1 MYMYSNL
8 FCGQDHVTAD
18 MNACCTHLLGFFK
31 SKWKV
36 AEAQLI
42 RHRLQQ
48 QQQRQQEEQKTEK
61 EEEERMSEL
70 SEKDSKAK
78 KKKKKDDMY
87 LGEEGEVLFQ
97 KEFEEM
103 MRQWG
108 MDEETVEAAK
118 RVCFPS
124 FSLWDAVIIRKHFH
138 EVGKKVLDLDYAFFS
153 EKPKDEGEQNKVEA
167 AESKEE
173 EKSEA
178 TTTTSSSKEK
188 EDETQTGGDNKQQA
202 QRDTNRGRKRK
213 ALRKQAVGQGKTTQE
228 IGRAHV

>member
-124 FSLWDAVIIRKHFH
+124 FSLWDAVIVRKHFH

-153 EKPKDEGEQNKVEA
+153 DIAEKPKEEEEQNKTEEA
-167 AESKEE
+167 DSKEE
-173 EKSEA
+173 EKSE
-178 TTTTSSSKEK
+178 TTTSLASKEK
-188 EDETQTGGDNKQQA
+188 EEESQTGGDNKQQA

-213 ALRKQAVGQGKTTQE
+213 ALRKQAVGQGKTTQVV
-228 IGRAHV
+228 RT

>member
-1 MYMYSNL
+1 
-8 FCGQDHVTAD
+8 

-36 AEAQLI
+36 AEAQRI
-42 RHRLQQ
+42 RQQLQQ
-48 QQQRQQEEQKTEK
+48 QQPQQEEQKTEK
-61 EEEERMSEL
+61 EEE
-70 SEKDSKAK
+70 KT
-78 KKKKKDDMY
+78 KKKKDDMY
-87 LGEEGEVLFQ
+87 LGVEGELVFQ

-103 MRQWG
+103 MQQWG
-108 MDEETVEAAK
+108 MDNETVEAAK

-124 FSLWDAVIIRKHFH
+124 FSLWDSVIIRKHFH

-213 ALRKQAVGQGKTTQE
+213 ALRKQAVGQGKTTQV
-228 IGRAHV
+228 GRT